1 MRLAL
6 LCVLLSAGLAVV
18 QPTPLRLLFIG
29 NSLTQTNDLPALVAA
44 IGAANGRTIVH
55 ARVVAPDTSLEDHWR
70 QGDARRALTR
80 GGGWDLVVLQQ
91 GPSSLPESRALLVSY
106 ARRFA
111 EEIRAAGARPALY
124 MVWPS
129 QARRGDFAGVSQSYR
144 SAAKAVDGLLLPVGD
159 AWREAWR
166 QDATLPLYDAD
177 GFHPS
182 MLGSQLAALV
192 IYQVATGSAP
202 AVLPFEG
209 LTEPQERALRQA
221 ATSAIAR

>member
-1 MRLAL
+1 
-6 LCVLLSAGLAVV
+6 VLLAASLGSTEPA
-18 QPTPLRLLFIG
+18 PLRLLFIG
-29 NSLTQTNDLPALVAA
+29 NSLTAANNLPALVAA
-44 IGAANGRTIVH
+44 IGKANGRDVTH
-55 ARVVAPDTSLEDHWR
+55 ARVVAPDTSLEDHWN

-91 GPSSLPESRALLVSY
+91 GPSALPESRALLVSY

-129 QARRGDFAGVSQSYR
+129 RARRGDFPGVSQSY
-144 SAAKAVDGLLLPVGD
+144 SAAARAAEGVLFPVGD

-166 QDATLPLYDAD
+166 LDAGLPLYDAD

-182 MLGSQLAALV
+182 LLGSRLAALV
-192 IYQVATGSAP
+192 IYQVATGQSP
-202 AVLPFEG
+202 AVLPFDG
-209 LTEPQERALRQA
+209 LTDAQTQTLRQA
-221 ATSAIAR
+221 AAAVLAR